1 MVQARMSERA
11 RPGWATLRRLLLD
24 INPTYQT
31 GGVYPEVWTLQT
43 VTVTGVPSPTLGRFA
58 FRYFVENGGPT
69 GANSNYIGIDTF
81 AYNAPC
87 GPVPTPTPGV
97 TPTPTPTPPPATP
110 TPTPNPSPSPTCPPG
125 GSASLNTSTVSNNGS
140 GGVFLQLTPATSNL
154 TVTSFDTQFN
164 GAAGNTANVEVWTR
178 PGPYAGF
185 TTSSAGWTLTQT
197 VPATTAGTATNA
209 PVVLTTP
216 LNIPFGGTTSVYLHS
231 VSTGFGI
238 RYFGTGTTS
247 TTTYINADVTMFTD
261 VSRTGA
267 VAFAGSQFT
276 PRAFSGNV
284 NYTTGGSCATPT
296 PTPPPATPTP
306 TPTPPP
312 ATPTPTPPP
321 PTPTPSPTPTPT
333 PSIQFSSAAYIE
345 DEGQTATITITR
357 TGDLTGTNTVNY
369 ATSNGTAT
377 GGPSCTAGIDYV
389 SAAGSVT
396 FNPTET
402 TKTFTSDICAD
413 LLTELPNQTVNLTLT
428 GANLGTPNTAV
439 LTINDTAT
447 QYESPGPIILG
458 PGPLAPEVAVPIVVS
473 GAPVII
479 GSMRVTLYDY
489 SHTNPENVDALLV
502 GPSGQ
507 AFVMMA
513 DAGGNSA
520 TGPVTLSFRDAGPV
534 LLADNGPLTT
544 GQFEPTSWTTPIANF
559 PAPAPPG
566 PYSEP
571 GSTIGGTGTQT
582 FFGNYGLTNPNGTW
596 TLHLRQ
602 DGPGTGVIQGGWG
615 MEFQVPTAASAS
627 ISGRVMTADGRPIR
641 NATVTIT
648 GNSLMEPRTFQTGTF
663 GYYMFDG
670 LQTGETYV
678 VTVNSRRFTF
688 QVPARVISLIDNVVD
703 ADFVADPTQ
712 E

>member
-1 MVQARMSERA
+1 
-11 RPGWATLRRLLLD
+11 
-24 INPTYQT
+24 
-31 GGVYPEVWTLQT
+31 
-43 VTVTGVPSPTLGRFA
+43 
-58 FRYFVENGGPT
+58 
-69 GANSNYIGIDTF
+69 
-81 AYNAPC
+81 
-87 GPVPTPTPGV
+87 V
-97 TPTPTPTPPPATP
+97 TPTPTPTPPPP
-110 TPTPNPSPSPTCPPG
+110 TPTP
-125 GSASLNTSTVSNNGS
+125 
-140 GGVFLQLTPATSNL
+140 
-154 TVTSFDTQFN
+154 
-164 GAAGNTANVEVWTR
+164 
-178 PGPYAGF
+178 
-185 TTSSAGWTLTQT
+185 
-197 VPATTAGTATNA
+197 
-209 PVVLTTP
+209 
-216 LNIPFGGTTSVYLHS
+216 
-231 VSTGFGI
+231 
-238 RYFGTGTTS
+238 
-247 TTTYINADVTMFTD
+247 
-261 VSRTGA
+261 
-267 VAFAGSQFT
+267 
-276 PRAFSGNV
+276 
-284 NYTTGGSCATPT
+284 
-296 PTPPPATPTP
+296 
-306 TPTPPP
+306 
-312 ATPTPTPPP
+312 TPTPTPPP

-357 TGDLTGTNTVNY
+357 TGDLSGTNTVNY

-377 GGPSCTAGIDYV
+377 GGATCAPGIDYV
-389 SAAGSVT
+389 TAIGSVT
-396 FNPTET
+396 FTPTQT

-489 SHTNPENVDALLV
+489 SHSNPENVDALLV
-502 GPSGQ
+502 GPGGQ

-615 MEFQVPTAASAS
+615 LEFQVPTAASAS

-688 QVPARVISLIDNVVD
+688 QVPARVISLIDNVAD
-703 ADFVADPTQ
+703 ADFVADPL
-712 E
+712 EE